1 MSFTKTMTL
10 ILFAGLLLATS
21 AATSFAQQS
30 APATK
35 NDQGK

>member
-1 MSFTKTMTL
+1 MSFAKTVTL

-30 APATK
+30 APQTK
-35 NDQGK
+35 TDQGK